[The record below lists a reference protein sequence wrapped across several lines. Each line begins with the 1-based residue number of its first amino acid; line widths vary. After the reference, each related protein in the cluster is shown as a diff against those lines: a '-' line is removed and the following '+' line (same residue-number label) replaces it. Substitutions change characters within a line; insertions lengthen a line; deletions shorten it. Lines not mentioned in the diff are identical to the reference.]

1 MPVSQISP
9 SSLASTSSYVN
20 PTSKAA
26 EPQSGA
32 IQQGSQDALK
42 TTKAVQTDTVT
53 ISQQALQKT
62 SDSSNNKPGET
73 QNSTNSQQPRSF
85 STQA

>member
-9 SSLASTSSYVN
+9 SSLTSPSTYVN

-32 IQQGSQDALK
+32 IQQNSQEALK
-42 TTKAVQTDTVT
+42 TTKTAQTDTVT
-53 ISQQALQKT
+53 ISQQALKMT
-62 SDSSNNKPGET
+62 SSNNNAAENTK
-73 QNSTNSQQPRSF
+73 NSSYNPQKGSF
-85 STQA
+85 SITG